1 MDAQVRPASIE
12 LVGITKEYRL
22 YHRSVD
28 RLVELFAPNGRV
40 RHDTIRALSDV
51 TLSVGAGERVGIL
64 GANGSGKSTLLKVIS
79 QVLTPTAGE
88 VRVAGRVSALLELG
102 IGFAGELTGRENII
116 QYGILQGLTRDDI
129 ASRCE
134 EIIGF
139 SEIAEYIDQPI
150 RTYSSGMVL
159 RLAFACAVFTDPD
172 VLIIDEALS
181 VGDSYFQAKCLHK
194 IRSMLDRGITFLY
207 VSHSADSV
215 RSLCTRGVLMERGRV
230 VLDGASIDVAR
241 EYERRAFIRASRY
254 QGASAPDGE
263 ALTETKPG
271 EASAG
276 HLLDVVS
283 DDATP
288 SEREFARRVAAM
300 RSGNGTVRIT
310 NIEVL
315 DAEGGQTDVVAHGE
329 PLTVRVSY
337 RVMSVPA
344 AHTSIGV
351 GICDRLGNQL
361 VHMNTLDKG
370 IDLAGTTPGVRG
382 SVVFQLVNLFC
393 PGDFAVIVGCSTVS
407 RHPVNP
413 SIWLVDELHD
423 YCVGGAAFT
432 VPASSAQA
440 SLWGAVALPYE
451 VEFGAVLPNEVK
463 FAE

>member
-1 MDAQVRPASIE
+1 MDAHVRPASIE

-28 RLVELFAPNGRV
+28 RLVELLVPNGRV

-79 QVLTPTAGE
+79 RVLTPTAGE
-88 VRVAGRVSALLELG
+88 VRVTGRVSALLELG

-116 QYGILQGLTRDDI
+116 QYGILQGLTRNEI

-134 EIIGF
+134 EIISF
-139 SEIAEYIDQPI
+139 SEIEGYIEQPI

-215 RSLCTRGVLMERGRV
+215 RSLCTRGVLMEKGRV

-241 EYERRAFIRASRY
+241 DYERRAFIRASRY
-254 QGASAPDGE
+254 QGVSAPDGE
-263 ALTETKPG
+263 ALRAAKPEG
-271 EASAG
+271 GAVAPV
-276 HLLDVVS
+276 LNVLS

-310 NIEVL
+310 NVEVL
-315 DAEGGQTDVVAHGE
+315 NAEGSATEVVPHGE
-329 PLTVRVSY
+329 PLNIRVSY
-337 RVMSVPA
+337 RVSAEPGL
-344 AHTSIGV
+344 HTSIGV
-351 GICDRLGNQL
+351 GICDRLGNQI
-361 VHMNTLDKG
+361 VHLNSLDKR
-370 IDLAGTTPGVRG
+370 INLAGSTPGARG
-382 SVVFQLVNLFC
+382 S
-393 PGDFAVIVGCSTVS
+393 I
-407 RHPVNP
+407 
-413 SIWLVDELHD
+413 
-423 YCVGGAAFT
+423 
-432 VPASSAQA
+432 
-440 SLWGAVALPYE
+440 
-451 VEFGAVLPNEVK
+451 
-463 FAE
+463 